1 MARILPLRH
10 LAAPP
15 PRTLTSA
22 LVSAAVL
29 MASCAQAQA
38 QTFSPRAMLDWP
50 TKSFAGETAYR
61 LVERDGV
68 SVLEARSRGQASAR
82 YLERDIDLGETP
94 YLRWCWQVSGVYSGV
109 DERTESGDD
118 YPARVYVARR
128 TGLLPWQV
136 ESVNY
141 VWSSNQPAGTS
152 WPNAFT
158 DRAVLL
164 ALQSGGAKAGQW
176 VGEVRDVAA
185 DYRRLF
191 GASPDGVDGL
201 ALMSDGDNAGGDATA
216 WFSKMEF
223 SASSSPP
230 VCP

>member
-1 MARILPLRH
+1 M
-10 LAAPP
+10 LASLSSLSPSSS
-15 PRTLTSA
+15 SA
-22 LVSAAVL
+22 N
-29 MASCAQAQA
+29 
-38 QTFSPRAMLDWP
+38 WP

-136 ESVNY
+136 RRGWHQE
-141 VWSSNQPAGTS
+141 QREHARRGALPRQ
-152 WPNAFT
+152 
-158 DRAVLL
+158 DRPLL
-164 ALQSGGAKAGQW
+164 PCSRA
-176 VGEVRDVAA
+176 R
-185 DYRRLF
+185 
-191 GASPDGVDGL
+191 
-201 ALMSDGDNAGGDATA
+201 
-216 WFSKMEF
+216 
-223 SASSSPP
+223 
-230 VCP
+230 

>member
-1 MARILPLRH
+1 MRPTSLLP
-10 LAAPP
+10 APMLP
-15 PRTLTSA
+15 GLA
-22 LVSAAVL
+22 LVALALLPPLVD
-29 MASCAQAQA
+29 AAQA

-82 YLERDIDLGETP
+82 YLEREIDLNATP

-109 DERTESGDD
+109 NEQTESGDD

-164 ALQSGGAKAGQW
+164 ALQSGDAKAGQW
-176 VGEVRDVAA
+176 IGEVRDVAA

-191 GASPDGVDGL
+191 GTSPDGVNGL